1 MRAGRRSRFSKNL
14 PFGAKGA
21 IVRPGFPR
29 ERAVKS
35 AALPPLCRRSAERG
49 AHLPTY
55 FYSSMPTP
63 RTAAPAK
70 PPVPDTAVPAN
81 YEVAL
86 HELEALIARMDAGEM
101 PLDELLVSYQRGAVL
116 LQFCRDKLQAVED
129 QVKVLEDGVLKPWK
143 NA

>member
-1 MRAGRRSRFSKNL
+1 MRAGRRSRYGKNL
-14 PFGAKGA
+14 PVGAKGA
-21 IVRPGFPR
+21 IVRPGSPR
-29 ERAVKS
+29 GRAVKS
-35 AALPPLCRRSAERG
+35 LACRCTLVHG
-49 AHLPTY
+49 KHLSTS
-55 FYSSMPTP
+55 FYPSMPTP
-63 RTAAPAK
+63 RTAAPAQ
-70 PPVPDTAVPAN
+70 PPVPDAAVPAN

>member
-1 MRAGRRSRFSKNL
+1 MRAGRRSRYSKNL
-14 PFGAKGA
+14 LVGAKGA
-21 IVRPGFPR
+21 IVRPGSPR
-29 ERAVKS
+29 GRAVKS
-35 AALPPLCRRSAERG
+35 LACRCALVHG
-49 AHLPTY
+49 THLSTS
-55 FYSSMPTP
+55 FYPSMPTP
-63 RTAAPAK
+63 RTAAPAQ
-70 PPVPDTAVPAN
+70 PPVPDAAVPAN